1 MAFSFFRLF
10 YVKPRR
16 RGGALHMHLHIALM
30 YNLLIRKCITMKIR
44 GRLAVRI
51 LVLTP
56 FIMMVFS
63 TLTLLVFPIIF
74 LFDLNTRIMDILF
87 SGSMLMGIYALTAGV
102 LMAIGGT
109 VMGAI
114 KKMPLYVVLG
124 VVLTVFLLAV
134 DTWLCWAVFLN
145 KHIPGYITPLD
156 TAVTTIQED

>member
-1 MAFSFFRLF
+1 
-10 YVKPRR
+10 
-16 RGGALHMHLHIALM
+16 
-30 YNLLIRKCITMKIR
+30 MKNK

-51 LVLTP
+51 LILTP
-56 FIMMVFS
+56 FV
-63 TLTLLVFPIIF
+63 LLVFSLLTFFVFPVIY

-87 SGSMLMGIYALTAGV
+87 SGGMLMGIYALTAGV

-124 VVLTVFLLAV
+124 VVLTIFLLTV

-145 KHIPGYITPLD
+145 DSSYPPLE
-156 TAVTTIQED
+156 TAVSTVLEE

>member
-1 MAFSFFRLF
+1 
-10 YVKPRR
+10 
-16 RGGALHMHLHIALM
+16 
-30 YNLLIRKCITMKIR
+30 MKFK

-63 TLTLLVFPIIF
+63 TLTILAFPAIF

-102 LMAIGGT
+102 FMAIGGS
-109 VMGAI
+109 VMGII
-114 KKMPLYVVLG
+114 KKMPPYVVLG

-134 DTWLCWAVFLN
+134 DAWLCSTVFMN
-145 KHIPGYITPLD
+145 GQYYPVIE
-156 TAVTTIQED
+156 TAVTSMLPG

>member
-1 MAFSFFRLF
+1 
-10 YVKPRR
+10 
-16 RGGALHMHLHIALM
+16 M

-51 LVLTP
+51 LILTP

-63 TLTLLVFPIIF
+63 VLTILAYPLLY
-74 LFDLNTRIMDILF
+74 LFELNTRIMDILL
-87 SGSMLMGIYALTAGV
+87 SGSMLMGIFALTAGV
-102 LMAIGGT
+102 LMAIGGS
-109 VMGAI
+109 VMGII

-145 KHIPGYITPLD
+145 EPSYPL
-156 TAVTTIQED
+156 TEPAVTTVLEG